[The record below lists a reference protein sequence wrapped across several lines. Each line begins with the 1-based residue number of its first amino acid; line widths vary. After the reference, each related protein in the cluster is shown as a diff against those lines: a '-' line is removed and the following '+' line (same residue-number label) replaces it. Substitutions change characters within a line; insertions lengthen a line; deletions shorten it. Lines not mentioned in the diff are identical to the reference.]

1 MVKIKLETKSPVY
14 IGNTGN
20 EYSRS
25 EFAFA
30 NINKEKK
37 LIKLN
42 LDLIAKELYTY
53 DKDLFNDFI
62 EVISDAKSFKNIKNY
77 KENNPY
83 NKNDKIDLKGL
94 HGFLYNSIRPRDK
107 DLFLK
112 ILLKFASYRCKLA
125 YGVPY
130 EKIMSNGE
138 TKKFRSK
145 IESTDDIGVIKEN
158 LKTNSES
165 FIPGSTI
172 KGAVRNALLYSDLNL
187 GQVRNKQVSKEVK
200 NKEKSL
206 NRMMNFIQFS
216 DSFNTIKEPTIYGVE
231 SIGTNKN
238 TFSFFETIGKDNS
251 FELEY
256 RNTFNSSV
264 HSFRD
269 LNGMDLS
276 IESIFEKL
284 YEFSE
289 DLIKEEIRFIEEEVT
304 YNDRFYHEV
313 DDVKFYEFYEILKEE
328 NEENSPLLRIGQG
341 SGALTVSQ
349 LLNIKNSRSPRD
361 FTAFRNH
368 NHLGRRKEYD
378 FPKTRKLVVN
388 TLEPLGWVKLSKI

>member
-30 NINKEKK
+30 TIKKEKK

-42 LDLIAKELYTY
+42 LDLVAKELYNY
-53 DKDLFNDFI
+53 DKDLFNEFVEI
-62 EVISDAKSFKNIKNY
+62 ISDTKSFKNIKNH
-77 KENNPY
+77 KENNHH
-83 NKNDKIDLKGL
+83 NRNDNIDLKGL
-94 HGFLYNSIRPRDK
+94 HGFLYNSIRPKDK

-112 ILLKFASYRCKLA
+112 ILLKSASYRCKLA

-130 EKIMSNGE
+130 EKTMANGE
-138 TKKFRSK
+138 VKKFRSK
-145 IESTDDIGVIKEN
+145 IESTDDIGLIKEN
-158 LKTNSES
+158 LKTNAES

-172 KGAVRNALLYSDLNL
+172 KGAVRNALLYSELNL
-187 GQVRNKQVSKEVK
+187 NGVGNKQIFNTVN

-206 NRMMNFIQFS
+206 KRMMNFIQFS
-216 DSFNTIKEPTIYGVE
+216 DSFNTLKEPTIYGVE
-231 SIGTNKN
+231 SIGTTKN

-256 RNTFNSSV
+256 RNTFNRSV
-264 HSFRD
+264 HNIRD
-269 LNGMDLS
+269 LNNIDIS

-284 YEFSE
+284 YDFST

-313 DDVKFYEFYEILKEE
+313 DDGKFYKFYEILKEE
-328 NEENSPLLRIGQG
+328 NEPDSPLLRIGQG

-349 LLNIKNSRSPRD
+349 LLNIKNSRSSRD
-361 FTAFRNH
+361 FTFFRNF
-368 NHLGRRKEYD
+368 NHLGHKQEYD
-378 FPKTRKLVVN
+378 FPKTRRLVVN

>member
-30 NINKEKK
+30 NSNKEKK

-42 LDLIAKELYTY
+42 LDLVAKELYVY
-53 DKDLFNDFI
+53 DKELFDEFI
-62 EVISDAKSFKNIKNY
+62 KIISDVKSFKNIKNH
-77 KENNPY
+77 KENNQY
-83 NKNDKIDLKGL
+83 NSDEKIDLKGL
-94 HGFLYNSIRPRDK
+94 HGFLYNSIRPKDK

-112 ILLKFASYRCKLA
+112 ILLQCSSYRCKLA

-130 EKIMSNGE
+130 EKIMENGDV
-138 TKKFRSK
+138 KKFRSK
-145 IESTDDIGVIKEN
+145 IETTDDIGVIKEN
-158 LKTNSES
+158 LKTNAES

-172 KGAVRNALLYSDLNL
+172 KGAVRNALLYSELDLN
-187 GQVRNKQVSKEVK
+187 QVPNQRIVK
-200 NKEKSL
+200 TVTNKERSL
-206 NRMMNFIQFS
+206 NRLMNFIQFS

-238 TFSFFETIGKDNS
+238 TFSFFETIEKGNS

-256 RNTFNSSV
+256 RNTFNPSV
-264 HSFRD
+264 HNFKD
-269 LNGMDLS
+269 LNNMDLS

-284 YEFSE
+284 YEFSA
-289 DLIKEEIRFIEEEVT
+289 DLIREEIRFIEEEVT
-304 YNDRFYHEV
+304 YNDMFYHEV
-313 DDVKFYEFYEILKEE
+313 DDEKFYKFYEILKEE
-328 NEENSPLLRIGQG
+328 NEKNSPLLRIGQG

-349 LLNIKNSRSPRD
+349 LLNIKKSRSPRD
-361 FTAFRNH
+361 FTSFRNY
-368 NHLGRRKEYD
+368 NHLGHRQEYD